1 MFWFLWNL
9 KKNCDKMKVIYMFWF
24 LWNLN
29 AKTSRKMKKKLCFF
43 CVHLGEELWQKEND
57 FCVLSKLD
65 FVNIV
70 DLYLV

>member
-1 MFWFLWNL
+1 MQKLVEKW
-9 KKNCDKMKVIYMFWF
+9 KKRIM
-24 LWNLN
+24 
-29 AKTSRKMKKKLCFF
+29 FF

>member
-1 MFWFLWNL
+1 
-9 KKNCDKMKVIYMFWF
+9 VFWF